1 MKDTERFTL
10 DSHGNI
16 LDFEDPIARYCTPQK
31 EVVGLL
37 NAFNLEI
44 KQLKQKNRQLNRQ
57 IEKLKEAKKHDKISK
72 SNSRN

>member
-1 MKDTERFTL
+1 MEDTERFAL
-10 DSHGNI
+10 DNCGNV
-16 LDFEDPIARYCTPQK
+16 LDFEDTIARYCTPQK
-31 EVVGLL
+31 EVVGML

-44 KQLKQKNRQLNRQ
+44 KLLRQKNRQRNKQ